1 MKEKL
6 MGELGSFRI
15 ILGDFK
21 VPFSVIDISRKQKV
35 NQ

>member
-6 MGELGSFRI
+6 MGELGNFRI
-15 ILGDFK
+15 IFGDFK
-21 VPFSVIDISRKQKV
+21 VPFSVIDIERKQKV

>member
-6 MGELGSFRI
+6 MGELGNFRI
-15 ILGDFK
+15 TFGDFK
-21 VPFSVIDISRKQKV
+21 IPFSVLDIARKQKV